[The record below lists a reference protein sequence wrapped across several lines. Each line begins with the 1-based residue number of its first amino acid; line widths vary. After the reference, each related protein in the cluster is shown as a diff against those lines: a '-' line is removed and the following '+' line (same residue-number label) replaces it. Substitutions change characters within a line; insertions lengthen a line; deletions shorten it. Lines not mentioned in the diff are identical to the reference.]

1 MGLGNLGNYID
12 ENWHGGQ
19 IEGDFYNHPEM
30 DIEENVEVQKK
41 PNTLVWNWKH
51 VLTREL
57 MRGRH
62 KPEILAKYKT
72 VIDRFGIYGKVV
84 AFLDKYDGFIGWF
97 IVDVSN
103 FDDKF
108 GYEDMPE
115 CMRKCNLYAY
125 NATELREIISRS
137 LISENDGTLD
147 GFLNSNEGGVHEQI
161 IYVDDCTGLPCV
173 DDINCIFD
181 NDDDRLSVVADH
193 FLGRKMMT
201 LNERNRFVNLSNK
214 FAFLVTVL
222 KRSFVAQSNSNGKH
236 SDVVND
242 FGVKQHEL
250 DAEPL
255 KALKN
260 VDIGNLRER
269 KLDDVGNVTMLEK
282 YDIAEEHNK
291 SEFKQDVTF
300 DKVEDFT
307 IDDIKDMK
315 DDEFDYADI
324 SQGDVDINEMFEEEE
339 DKGEAE
345 IDEVSEKV
353 EISNKYDWS
362 W

>member
-12 ENWHGGQ
+12 ENWRGGQ

-30 DIEENVEVQKK
+30 DIEENVVVQKK

-57 MRGRH
+57 MRGKH
-62 KPEILAKYKT
+62 KPEILAKYKM
-72 VIDRFGIYGKVV
+72 VIDRFGIHGKVIS
-84 AFLDKYDGFIGWF
+84 FLDKYDGFIGWF
-97 IVDVSN
+97 VVDVSN

-108 GYEDMPE
+108 CYEDMPE
-115 CMRKCNLYAY
+115 YMRKCNLYAY
-125 NATELREIISRS
+125 NVTELREIISRS

-147 GFLNSNEGGVHEQI
+147 GFLNNNDEGIYEQI
-161 IYVDDCTGLPCV
+161 NYVDDCTGLPCV

-181 NDDDRLSVVADH
+181 NDDNRLSGVADY

-201 LNERNRFVNLSNK
+201 LNERNKFVNSDNK

-222 KRSFVAQSNSNGKH
+222 KRSFLAQSNSNGKH

-242 FGVKQHEL
+242 FGVKQYEL
-250 DAEPL
+250 EAEPQ
-255 KALKN
+255 KALKI
-260 VDIGNLRER
+260 VDIGNIRER
-269 KLDDVGNVTMLEK
+269 KLDEVDVVELDLPV
-282 YDIAEEHNK
+282 DIKKELSKAD
-291 SEFKQDVTF
+291 FRQDITF

-315 DDEFDYADI
+315 DDEFDYADL
-324 SQGDVDINEMFEEEE
+324 GEVDVDIDEMFEEEADPNE
-339 DKGEAE
+339 VE
-345 IDEVSEKV
+345 IDSVSEKV